1 MLFDPADP
9 GHVTAESR
17 LRSEPVIW
25 LTTVRADGQPE
36 TSPVW
41 FLWDGESIRIL
52 SMPAAGKVRN
62 LRTNPRVALNLDGN
76 KLGGEIVTL
85 EGTAELAE
93 GEPAGEDYLAKYDEA
108 IRSLGS
114 DRDEFTGAYSTLVR
128 VRPTRL
134 RVY

>member
-1 MLFDPADP
+1 MEFDPSDPKHAAAD
-9 GHVTAESR
+9 ER

-25 LTTVRADGQPE
+25 LTTVRADGQPQ

-41 FLWDGESIRIL
+41 FLWDGETIRIL

-62 LRTNPRVALNLDGN
+62 IRSNPRVALNLDGN
-76 KLGGEIVTL
+76 KLGGDIVTL
-85 EGTAELAE
+85 EGAAELAE
-93 GEPAGEDYLAKYDEA
+93 GEPAGEDYLVKYDEA

-114 DRDEFTGAYSTLVR
+114 DRDEFTGAYSTLIR
-128 VRPTRL
+128 IRPARL